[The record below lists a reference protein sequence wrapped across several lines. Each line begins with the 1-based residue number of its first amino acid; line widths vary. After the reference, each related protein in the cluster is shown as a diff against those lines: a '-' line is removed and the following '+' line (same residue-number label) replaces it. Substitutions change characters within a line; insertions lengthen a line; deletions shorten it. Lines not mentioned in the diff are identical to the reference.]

1 MPVIHARPFLLALPA
16 LILTACTAPTQQKPH
31 PTLDSALNKVADEPI
46 SATDA
51 CASRM
56 HDIEGALLLYYL
68 DHKKL
73 PANLDELQAMPDLDE
88 PLAFTCPV
96 SKLPYIYN
104 PGGIMLPEKNGRI
117 ILYDAAPSHSGMRW
131 AIRIDDPSKDQ
142 PLVARVVALPE
153 SFFLLRPPARRPNA
167 EPAAQPPAPPQQ

>member
-1 MPVIHARPFLLALPA
+1 MAALAGCA
-16 LILTACTAPTQQKPH
+16 ATADKKA
-31 PTLDSALNKVADEPI
+31 PTLDNALGKVADEPI

-56 HDIEGALLLYYL
+56 HDIAGAILLYYL
-68 DHKKL
+68 DHRKL
-73 PANLDELQAMPDLDE
+73 PANLDELQSMPGLDE

-104 PGGIMLPEKNGRI
+104 PDGIMLPEKNARV
-117 ILYDAAPSHSGMRW
+117 ILYDAAPSHSGYRW
-131 AIRIDDPSKDQ
+131 AIRIDEPQQDQ

-153 SFFLLRPPARRPNA
+153 SFFLLRPPA
-167 EPAAQPPAPPQQ
+167 QP